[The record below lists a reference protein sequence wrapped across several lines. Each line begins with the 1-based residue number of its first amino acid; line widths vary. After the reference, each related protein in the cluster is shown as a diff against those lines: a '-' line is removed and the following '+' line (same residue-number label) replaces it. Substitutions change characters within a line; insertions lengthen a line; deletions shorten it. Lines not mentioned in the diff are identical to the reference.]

1 MVSFANA
8 ITKLSALRNLKPGWN
23 YGEGLSLSSDAFRLA
38 VFILSHLQ
46 TIGASRFDILPTSDG
61 GTTILASMNDSMAE
75 IVILGE
81 GSINLFLEDGDQ
93 EIDYESLQFGELIA
107 IMEKQGWQSPTSSG
121 SHTHSFTVGSMGASP
136 VRRFRLTGQ
145 AHRSSTL
152 PALQPA
158 DSVFV
163 ITSKSTTPESA
174 ESPQFLSGFRSQIC
188 QMELT

>member
-136 VRRFRLTGQ
+136 VRLFRLTGQ

>member
-61 GTTILASMNDSMAE
+61 GTTILASMNNSMAE

-163 ITSKSTTPESA
+163 ITSKSTTPELA